1 MVSRNKIHK
10 IEVQGVIGRY
20 DYIID
25 FTRGDAKIK
34 AIYAENGHGKTNM
47 LRAIRALTSN
57 NLEDF
62 KQILNLPFRVIN
74 IETDNGQVSCVKE
87 SSRLCSIR
95 TEKNISEDSEG
106 HSGFLPVYT
115 TDNTCDIEIKLDDI
129 NRELENNG
137 DMSNEISDFMKKYW
151 DISSEIRGIVGNVV
165 FLDSNRLQNKQLLD
179 NINRGRYM
187 YGTPRSYRKN
197 AEEYSYNQDI
207 SGDNVAGVL
216 QTLTFSLKNEAR
228 RINLGDG
235 YRRRDVYYNIVRKII
250 NNGNNVA
257 SEEYTNPEKAI
268 RSRAGKIRKSI
279 EKIDSYGLINSR
291 EFTKIND
298 AIEELPVDD
307 DSVFENLRGVLI
319 PYLDNLNDQIESFS
333 VIADLIDIF
342 LDAVNTMLN
351 GVELKFND
359 KENRGEFSIYFLYGD
374 FNDQETPLETGY
386 AAEKLS
392 SGEKHLLILLSVLT
406 ICSLNSTSLLL
417 IDEPEISL
425 GIPWQRTLRKY
436 MKRLVGEQGAQIVF
450 ATHSPVILDG
460 YNRENIVF
468 DNISENYLV

>member
-1 MVSRNKIHK
+1 MVSRNRIHR
-10 IEVQGVIGRY
+10 IEVQGVIERY
-20 DYIID
+20 DYNID
-25 FTRGDAKIK
+25 FTKGDARIK

-47 LRAIRALTSN
+47 LRALKALTSN

-62 KQILNLPFRVIN
+62 KQILHLPFRVIN

-87 SSRLCSIR
+87 SSRLCSISTR
-95 TEKNISEDSEG
+95 RISDDDSG
-106 HSGFLPVYT
+106 KLFTINDVR
-115 TDNTCDIEIKLDDI
+115 DIEIKLDDI
-129 NRELENNG
+129 NRELE
-137 DMSNEISDFMKKYW
+137 DDEEVPNEISDFMKKYMG
-151 DISSEIRGIVGNVV
+151 ISTEIHKIIGNVV
-165 FLDSNRLQNKQLLD
+165 FLDSNRLQNKQLLY
-179 NINRGRYM
+179 NINRERYM

-207 SGDNVAGVL
+207 SGENVEGVL
-216 QTLTFSLKNEAR
+216 QILKFSLRNEAR

-235 YRRRDVYYNIVRKII
+235 YHRRDVYYNIVRKII

-257 SEEYTNPEKAI
+257 SVEYSNPEKAI
-268 RSRAGKIRKSI
+268 RSKVEKIRKSI
-279 EKIDSYGLINSR
+279 KKIDSYGLLNSR

-298 AIEELPVDD
+298 AIKELPVDD

-319 PYLDNLNDQIESFS
+319 PYLDNLNNQIESFS

-351 GVELKFND
+351 GVELKFNED
-359 KENRGEFSIYFLYGD
+359 KIHGEFRIYSRYGD
-374 FNDQETPLETGY
+374 FNDQREPLE
-386 AAEKLS
+386 AENLS

-425 GIPWQRTLRKY
+425 GISWQKTLRKY
-436 MKRLVGEQGAQIVF
+436 MKKLVGEQGTQIVF

-460 YNRENIVF
+460 CSRENIIF
-468 DNISENYLV
+468 DNVSKEYLV